1 MKTISQTNTKN
12 KFLVILINPYNY
24 KEKIIPIEYFISFKE
39 KKSIIP
45 INEYF

>member
-1 MKTISQTNTKN
+1 MKTISQTNNKN
-12 KFLVILINPYNY
+12 EFLDILVNPYNY